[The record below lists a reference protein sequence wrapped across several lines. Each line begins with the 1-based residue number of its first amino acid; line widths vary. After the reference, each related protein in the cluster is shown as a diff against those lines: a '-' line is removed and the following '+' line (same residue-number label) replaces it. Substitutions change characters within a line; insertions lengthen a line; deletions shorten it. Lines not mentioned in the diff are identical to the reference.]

1 MFGHIEGRFFL
12 KQDLGINGDDDPST
26 FTFSELI
33 ETYPHWNSIVRE
45 IRKKYNIVKLCTMFE
60 TSDVHPEIIKNMKLF
75 DQVIVP
81 YPYLRNILIP
91 HGVNCISLDRWTSS
105 LIRSNP
111 IVKQK
116 QLNPEKL
123 IFLYNGTNDVRKN
136 VMTLSY
142 IFSEALEGTDHTL
155 IIKTNKDDGLSQSKN
170 IKVITERLSNEKLA
184 SLFNLCDYCVTCT
197 RGEGVGLLHL
207 EAKYFNKPIISHV
220 NGVFKNL
227 GVDIIPLPSNEVSI
241 DYTYV
246 PQFLKEVF
254 YGKWWEID
262 KTKSITSI
270 QKLIQNSHSR
280 NPNRR
285 R

>member
-12 KQDLGINGDDDPST
+12 KQDLGIHGDDDPST

-33 ETYPHWNSIVRE
+33 ETYPHWNSVVQE
-45 IRKKYNIVKLCTMFE
+45 IRKKYTTVKLCTMFE
-60 TSDVHPEIIKNMKLF
+60 TNDVHPEIIKSMKLF

-81 YPYLRNILIP
+81 YPYLRDILTS
-91 HGVNCISLDRWTSS
+91 HGVNCISLDWWTSS
-105 LIRSNP
+105 FIRSKP

-116 QLNPEKL
+116 QLNPYKL

-136 VMTLSY
+136 VTTLSR

-155 IIKTNKDDGLSQSKN
+155 IIKTNRDDGLMHSKN

-184 SLFNLCDYCVTCT
+184 ALFNLSDYCVTCT

-241 DYTYV
+241 DYTHV
-246 PQFLKEVF
+246 PQFLREVF

-262 KTKSITSI
+262 ETKSITSI
-270 QKLIQNSHSR
+270 QKLIQNSRSQ
-280 NPNRR
+280 NPNRLR
-285 R
+285 

>member
-1 MFGHIEGRFFL
+1 M
-12 KQDLGINGDDDPST
+12 
-26 FTFSELI
+26 
-33 ETYPHWNSIVRE
+33 
-45 IRKKYNIVKLCTMFE
+45 
-60 TSDVHPEIIKNMKLF
+60 
-75 DQVIVP
+75 
-81 YPYLRNILIP
+81 
-91 HGVNCISLDRWTSS
+91 
-105 LIRSNP
+105 
-111 IVKQK
+111 
-116 QLNPEKL
+116 
-123 IFLYNGTNDVRKN
+123 YNGTNDVRKN
-136 VMTLSY
+136 VITLSH

-155 IIKTNKDDGLSQSKN
+155 IIKTNKSDGLTQSKN
-170 IKVITERLSNEKLA
+170 IKVITERLSYEKLA

-262 KTKSITSI
+262 KTKSITII

-280 NPNRR
+280 NPNRPR
-285 R
+285 

>member
-1 MFGHIEGRFFL
+1 
-12 KQDLGINGDDDPST
+12 
-26 FTFSELI
+26 
-33 ETYPHWNSIVRE
+33 
-45 IRKKYNIVKLCTMFE
+45 
-60 TSDVHPEIIKNMKLF
+60 
-75 DQVIVP
+75 
-81 YPYLRNILIP
+81 
-91 HGVNCISLDRWTSS
+91 
-105 LIRSNP
+105 
-111 IVKQK
+111 
-116 QLNPEKL
+116 
-123 IFLYNGTNDVRKN
+123 
-136 VMTLSY
+136 MTLSY

>member
-91 HGVNCISLDRWTSS
+91 HGVNCISLDWWTSS
-105 LIRSNP
+105 FIRSNP